1 MSSLPQIA
9 LYGLA
14 VIGGLTCAA
23 SLFCALVVALSI
35 RAERQTESQILA
47 IREAEQIIAKL

>member
-14 VIGGLTCAA
+14 VIGGLTCATT
-23 SLFCALVVALSI
+23 LFTGLVVALSI
-35 RAERQTESQILA
+35 RAGRQTESQILA